1 MVDRSELVGSRTGD
15 NHEICTLSLCARSV
29 AGVRL
34 SARRHGPISRLSSG
48 RVKLRHRPVVDPSM
62 VDRSELVGS
71 RTGDNHEICTLSL
84 PREPESLQ
92 LLALD
97 SVCCSLRP
105 RTALMRR
112 LRAHKNCE
120 ASWCAHSSELDG
132 PHTASPSL
140 SRLAARGVCLLQT
153 VRSPLAPRGCDLRAA
168 VGCGRWTVDRWGRAA
183 TTLVVVALSPEA
195 CWRARVCVALVRQ
208 ACLCA
213 CG

>member
-1 MVDRSELVGSRTGD
+1 M
-15 NHEICTLSLCARSV
+15 
-29 AGVRL
+29 RL
-34 SARRHGPISRLSSG
+34 LARRHGTISRLSSG

-120 ASWCAHSSELDG
+120 AHSSELDG

-153 VRSPLAPRGCDLRAA
+153 VRSSLAPRGCDLRAA

-183 TTLVVVALSPEA
+183 TTLVVVVLSPEA